1 MEKLIESLHYAIPS
15 LVSGLIALYFF
26 KEYAKSD
33 SGLQKFRLLKE
44 DKKLTTTLR
53 LQAYE
58 RMTLFLERISPANL
72 VFRIKAQNDNKKAY
86 ELSLI
91 HTIEQEFEHNLAQ
104 QIYISNK
111 CWNVIST
118 AKNTTIQLVIDAS
131 KDINVMNADALREA
145 IIKKVV
151 NKQAPSDTAL
161 AFIKKEVSGILS

>member
-1 MEKLIESLHYAIPS
+1 MEKLIESLQYAIPS
-15 LVSGLIALYFF
+15 LVSGIIALYFF
-26 KEYAKSD
+26 KEYTKSD
-33 SGLQKFRLLKE
+33 VGYQKFKLLKE
-44 DKKLTTTLR
+44 DKKFTKTLK

-72 VFRIKAQNDNKKAY
+72 VFRIKAKNDNKQAY

-104 QIYISNK
+104 QIYISDE
-111 CWNVIST
+111 CWHVIST
-118 AKNTTIQLVIDAS
+118 AKNATIQLIIDAA
-131 KDINVMNADALREA
+131 KDTKVTTSDTLREA

-161 AFIKKEVSGILS
+161 TFIKQEVHGIL

>member
-1 MEKLIESLHYAIPS
+1 MEKIIESLHYAIPS
-15 LVSGLIALYFF
+15 LVSGVIAIYFF

-33 SGLQKFRLLKE
+33 DGLQKFRLLKE

-72 VFRIKAQNDNKKAY
+72 VFRIKAKNDNKQAY

-131 KDINVMNADALREA
+131 KDINIINADALREA

-161 AFIKKEVSGILS
+161 AFVKKEVSEILY